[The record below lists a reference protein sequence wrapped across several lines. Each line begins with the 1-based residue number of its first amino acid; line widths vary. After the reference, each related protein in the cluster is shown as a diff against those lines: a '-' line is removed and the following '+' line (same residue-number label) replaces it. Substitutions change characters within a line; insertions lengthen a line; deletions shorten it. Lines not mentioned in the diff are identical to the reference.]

1 MKRWV
6 LRWWRDQGGEHEDG
20 GQQHQKEEMEE
31 RLGASV
37 ARCGQVGEREREK
50 ARERECEEEK
60 ERKRE
65 RETVCKSVAL
75 KPSHLME

>member
-50 ARERECEEEK
+50 ARA
-60 ERKRE
+60 RE
-65 RETVCKSVAL
+65 REIERGGGGGGYGLLLVCSLTAR
-75 KPSHLME
+75 